1 MFICIRRSREG
12 RRRALQEIWRNTV
25 KKTIAAMACL
35 MLLGSSMARAQDP
48 SSRNLPPKSQRHPT
62 ARPDNTPVA
71 PVGHR
76 QPRPGDVPSETR
88 GSDPGRIDAQD
99 RDLDRMIKGICKGC

>member
-1 MFICIRRSREG
+1 M
-12 RRRALQEIWRNTV
+12 

-35 MLLGSSMARAQDP
+35 MLLASSVARAQDP
-48 SSRNLPPKSQRHPT
+48 SSRNLPPKSQRQP
-62 ARPDNTPVA
+62 AVRPDTPRVA

-76 QPRPGDVPSETR
+76 QPRPGDVPSET
-88 GSDPGRIDAQD
+88 GISDPGRIDAQD